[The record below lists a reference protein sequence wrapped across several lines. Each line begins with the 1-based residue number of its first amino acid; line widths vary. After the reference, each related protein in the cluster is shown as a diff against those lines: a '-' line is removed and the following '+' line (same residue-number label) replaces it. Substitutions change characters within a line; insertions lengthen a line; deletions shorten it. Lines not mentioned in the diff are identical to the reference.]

1 MLVNRLSA
9 VADVGDGTD
18 DEEGGEAIEAED
30 FAGDEDGCPEC
41 IACAC
46 EHGGEAECCGEGDGH
61 PEHACDEDSEG
72 SADGE
77 KRGDDTANESC
88 GECKNCESEFQ
99 NPVVPGDVL
108 NQVGG
113 SGGTPRSIPG
123 GSSYNIRGIPNQ
135 VCIPGDSKAH
145 IQQVCSKSGV
155 AALEKDEQENAESGT
170 HNRDALDGI
179 RKFLC
184 KEVLRE
190 SEQLCESA
198 TDDAK

>member
-1 MLVNRLSA
+1 MPA
-9 VADVGDGTD
+9 VADVGDRAD
-18 DEEGGEAIEAED
+18 DEKCGEAIESED
-30 FAGDEDGCPEC
+30 FAGDEDRCPEC

-46 EHGGEAECCGEGDGH
+46 EYGGKAECCGEGDGH

-77 KRGDDTANESC
+77 KRGNDTADESG
-88 GECKNCESEFQ
+88 GERENREREFY
-99 NPVVPGDVL
+99 NPIILGDVP

-145 IQQVCSKSGV
+145 IQLVCSKSCV
-155 AALEKDEQENAESGT
+155 ASLEE
-170 HNRDALDGI
+170 H
-179 RKFLC
+179 
-184 KEVLRE
+184 
-190 SEQLCESA
+190 
-198 TDDAK
+198 